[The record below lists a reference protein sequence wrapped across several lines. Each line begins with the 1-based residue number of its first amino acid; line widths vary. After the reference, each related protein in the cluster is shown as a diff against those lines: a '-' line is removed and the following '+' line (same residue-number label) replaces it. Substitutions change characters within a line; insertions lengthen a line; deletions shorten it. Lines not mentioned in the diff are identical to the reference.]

1 MKNEL
6 FFQNKRGVDLEGREM
21 EVLFGV
27 SLVWAVHWT
36 PHVMSS
42 IDLDLWG

>member
-27 SLVWAVHWT
+27 SLV
-36 PHVMSS
+36 
-42 IDLDLWG
+42 